1 MKRLWLI
8 LFVINSVWGQTSKPL
23 SVDNL
28 AWLTGSWQGPI
39 NGNILEET
47 WLPPRAGTIV
57 ALVRSSNESGTNFV
71 EIIIIKE
78 INGTLELQL
87 QLFDNSLKPI
97 NNNPHSFELT
107 KIENNYISFKGVTS
121 GAHKTLSYERPEKNV
136 FYIRFH
142 PHDGDEVEISSSDGA
157 EFLILAGPEI
167 NEPIARYGPFVMN
180 TRAEI
185 HQAVMDFQSGNL
197 A

>member
-8 LFVINSVWGQTSKPL
+8 LLISSVFGQIKESISVEEL
-23 SVDNL
+23 S
-28 AWLTGSWQGPI
+28 WLTGNWEGQI

-87 QLFDNSLKPI
+87 QLFENSLLPI
-97 NNNPHSFELT
+97 NSQPHRFELT
-107 KIENNYISFKGVTS
+107 KIEENYISFKGVTS

-136 FYIRFH
+136 FYIRFN
-142 PHDGDEVEISSSDGA
+142 PHDGDEVEIR
-157 EFLILAGPEI
+157 LTP
-167 NEPIARYGPFVMN
+167 
-180 TRAEI
+180 
-185 HQAVMDFQSGNL
+185 Q
-197 A
+197 

>member
-1 MKRLWLI
+1 MKHLWLI

-23 SVDNL
+23 SVDSL

-142 PHDGDEVEISSSDGA
+142 PYDGDEVEIR
-157 EFLILAGPEI
+157 LTP
-167 NEPIARYGPFVMN
+167 
-180 TRAEI
+180 
-185 HQAVMDFQSGNL
+185 Q
-197 A
+197 

>member
-1 MKRLWLI
+1 MKHLWLI
-8 LFVINSVWGQTSKPL
+8 LFVINSLWGQTSKPL
-23 SVDNL
+23 SVDSL

-142 PHDGDEVEISSSDGA
+142 PYDGDEVEIR
-157 EFLILAGPEI
+157 LTP
-167 NEPIARYGPFVMN
+167 
-180 TRAEI
+180 
-185 HQAVMDFQSGNL
+185 Q
-197 A
+197 

>member
-1 MKRLWLI
+1 MIKRLWLI
-8 LFVINSVWGQTSKPL
+8 LFVISSVWGQTNKPL
-23 SVDNL
+23 TVESL
-28 AWLTGSWQGPI
+28 SWLTGSWEGPI

-87 QLFDNSLKPI
+87 QLFENSLLPI
-97 NNNPHSFELT
+97 NSQPHRFELT

-142 PHDGDEVEISSSDGA
+142 PHDGDEVEIR
-157 EFLILAGPEI
+157 LTP
-167 NEPIARYGPFVMN
+167 
-180 TRAEI
+180 
-185 HQAVMDFQSGNL
+185 Q
-197 A
+197 

>member
-23 SVDNL
+23 SVDSL

-47 WLPPRAGTIV
+47 WLPPRSGTIV

-142 PHDGDEVEISSSDGA
+142 PYDGDEVEIR
-157 EFLILAGPEI
+157 LTP
-167 NEPIARYGPFVMN
+167 
-180 TRAEI
+180 
-185 HQAVMDFQSGNL
+185 Q
-197 A
+197 

>member
-1 MKRLWLI
+1 MKRLWVI

-23 SVDNL
+23 SVDSL

-57 ALVRSSNESGTNFV
+57 ALVRSSNESGTNFA

-107 KIENNYISFKGVTS
+107 KIENNYISFKGVST
-121 GAHKTLSYERPEKNV
+121 GAHKTLSYQRTEKNV
-136 FYIRFH
+136 FFIRFQ
-142 PHDGDEVEISSSDGA
+142 PYEGDLVEIR
-157 EFLILAGPEI
+157 LIPQ
-167 NEPIARYGPFVMN
+167 N
-180 TRAEI
+180 
-185 HQAVMDFQSGNL
+185 
-197 A
+197 

>member
-8 LFVINSVWGQTSKPL
+8 LFVISSVWGQTNKPL
-23 SVDNL
+23 TVESL
-28 AWLTGSWQGPI
+28 SWLTGSWEGPI
-39 NGNILEET
+39 GGDLLEET

-121 GAHKTLSYERPEKNV
+121 GAHKTLSYERPEKLSL
-136 FYIRFH
+136 IH
-142 PHDGDEVEISSSDGA
+142 IS
-157 EFLILAGPEI
+157 
-167 NEPIARYGPFVMN
+167 
-180 TRAEI
+180 
-185 HQAVMDFQSGNL
+185 
-197 A
+197 

>member
-1 MKRLWLI
+1 MGKYISLLLCI
-8 LFVINSVWGQTSKPL
+8 GLVLGENDKPL
-23 SVDNL
+23 TVESL
-28 AWLTGSWQGPI
+28 SWLTGSWEGPI
-39 NGNILEET
+39 GEDLLEET

-87 QLFDNSLKPI
+87 QLFKNSLLPI
-97 NNNPHSFELT
+97 DSHPHRFELT
-107 KIENNYISFKGVTS
+107 KIEENYISFKGVTS

-142 PHDGDEVEISSSDGA
+142 PHDGDEVEIR
-157 EFLILAGPEI
+157 LTP
-167 NEPIARYGPFVMN
+167 
-180 TRAEI
+180 
-185 HQAVMDFQSGNL
+185 Q
-197 A
+197 

>member
-1 MKRLWLI
+1 MGKYISLLLCI
-8 LFVINSVWGQTSKPL
+8 GLVLGENDKPL
-23 SVDNL
+23 TVESL
-28 AWLTGSWQGPI
+28 SWLTGSWEGPI
-39 NGNILEET
+39 GEDLLEET
-47 WLPPRAGTIV
+47 WLPPRAGNIV

-142 PHDGDEVEISSSDGA
+142 PHDGDEVEIR
-157 EFLILAGPEI
+157 LAP
-167 NEPIARYGPFVMN
+167 
-180 TRAEI
+180 
-185 HQAVMDFQSGNL
+185 Q
-197 A
+197 

>member
-1 MKRLWLI
+1 MGKYISLLLCI
-8 LFVINSVWGQTSKPL
+8 GLVLGENDKPL
-23 SVDNL
+23 TVESL
-28 AWLTGSWQGPI
+28 SWLTGSWEGPI
-39 NGNILEET
+39 GGDLLEET

-87 QLFDNSLKPI
+87 QLFDDSLKPI

-142 PHDGDEVEISSSDGA
+142 PHDGDEVEIR
-157 EFLILAGPEI
+157 LTP
-167 NEPIARYGPFVMN
+167 
-180 TRAEI
+180 
-185 HQAVMDFQSGNL
+185 Q
-197 A
+197 

>member
-1 MKRLWLI
+1 MKHLWLI

-23 SVDNL
+23 SVDSL

-107 KIENNYISFKGVTS
+107 KIENNYISFKGVST
-121 GAHKTLSYERPEKNV
+121 GAHKTLSYQRTEKNV
-136 FYIRFH
+136 FFIRFQ
-142 PHDGDEVEISSSDGA
+142 PYEGDLVEIR
-157 EFLILAGPEI
+157 LIPQ
-167 NEPIARYGPFVMN
+167 N
-180 TRAEI
+180 
-185 HQAVMDFQSGNL
+185 
-197 A
+197 